1 MRKYLIIFLFS
12 IFHATCSICHS
23 QNVFIKGKA
32 DSGYL
37 SVASSIYAYTYD
49 DYISYREKELA
60 KGSLDAKGNFNLS
73 FSVTQPTYIFLTVDD
88 AKAEMVVEPGKAYI
102 LNFLAKDSDAVSNSL
117 GSTIPVEVEFIQ
129 TENNELNFLITDFS
143 VRYETMLQDYRA
155 NIARK
160 EPAIFKKI
168 DTLETLFKKKYA
180 AFNKPYLDT
189 YIYYAFATLEESVT
203 LENKEN
209 VYKKHLNAR
218 PVLLNDYNYMTFFN
232 RYFAVTASFFMS
244 NSSMTVEINS
254 KQDFASIMSFFKQ
267 SKLLSNDTIRE
278 AVILKS
284 LAEYFRYP
292 DYKAVAVLA
301 VLEQAAKQCKSKE
314 NRKAAENLKKKLS
327 VMVVG
332 KPVSGMKFQD
342 MDGKSVSLSDFKGKY
357 VYLNFW
363 TTFCGPCTQDMTLI
377 PDLRKTYGGKI
388 VFVSVSI
395 DKKPETV
402 RNFLKKNPKF
412 GSEKN
417 GPGWTFLFCDNYK
430 KVKEEFKVLS
440 VPTYYLIDP
449 KGNVMRS
456 PAANPAD
463 IEPDLAEIK
472 KKK

>member
-1 MRKYLIIFLFS
+1 MRIFSIIFLFA
-12 IFHATCSICHS
+12 IFHVPCSIGHS
-23 QNVFIKGKA
+23 QNVFIKGKT
-32 DSGYL
+32 DSSYL

-88 AKAEMVVEPGKAYI
+88 AKAEMVVEPGKTYI
-102 LNFLAKDSDAVSNSL
+102 LNFLAKEPDAVSSSL
-117 GSTIPVEVEFIQ
+117 GAMVPVEVEFIQ
-129 TENNELNFLITDFS
+129 TESNELNFLIADFS
-143 VRYETMLQDYRA
+143 VRYQTMLEDYRA

-180 AFNKPYLDT
+180 AYNKPHLDT
-189 YIYYAFATLEESVT
+189 YIYYTFATLEESIT

-232 RYFAVTASFFMS
+232 RYFSVTASFFMS
-244 NSSMTVEINS
+244 NSRMTNEINT
-254 KQDFASIMSFFKQ
+254 KQSFASIMDFFKQ

-292 DYKAVAVLA
+292 DYKAIAVLA
-301 VLEQAAKQCKSKE
+301 VLDQAAKECKSPD
-314 NRKAAENLKKKLS
+314 NRRAAENLKKKLS

-332 KPVSGMKFQD
+332 KPVSKMSFKN
-342 MDGKSVSLSDFKGKY
+342 MEGKEVSLTDFKGKY

-363 TTFCGPCTQDMTLI
+363 TTFCAPCTQDMTLI
-377 PDLRKTYGGKI
+377 PELKKIYGGKI
-388 VFVSVSI
+388 VFVSISI
-395 DKKPETV
+395 DKKPEMV
-402 RNFLKKNPKF
+402 KNFLKNNPKL
-412 GSEKN
+412 GPEKN
-417 GPGWTFLFCDNYK
+417 GTGWTFLYCDNYK

-456 PAANPAD
+456 PAATPAD
-463 IEPDLAEIK
+463 IEPEFVEIK
-472 KKK
+472 KRK